1 MPHRGPACCRR
12 SRARLHRHAHCAQV
26 RRLDGS
32 DCQTL
37 ARGKILAAKMIL
49 SAMATLDQVIQQ
61 IRFALANL
69 SERNGQHEFEHL
81 CLHFA
86 RHRICFNILPATGPV
101 GGGGDQGKDFETFRT
116 FIHSL
121 GDEKFAAVG
130 EGKKLA
136 FACSLQEQVSTMG
149 HWGLEPRH
157 STPNFEGLREYLRHR
172 WRYWDLDVEHPPI
185 FDSAVSVL
193 PK

>member
-1 MPHRGPACCRR
+1 MSLNIFAGI
-12 SRARLHRHAHCAQV
+12 SLGIV
-26 RRLDGS
+26 SVSIFFRRLG
-32 DCQTL
+32 Q
-37 ARGKILAAKMIL
+37 LAAG
-49 SAMATLDQVIQQ
+49 ATK
-61 IRFALANL
+61 
-69 SERNGQHEFEHL
+69 E
-81 CLHFA
+81 
-86 RHRICFNILPATGPV
+86 
-101 GGGGDQGKDFETFRT
+101 RT